1 MIFFCFLFIL
11 FHCFIRQWTQHS
23 LPITDVYVME
33 YLNVF
38 RVFTCSSDFSVQF
51 IDVYANK
58 IILKISLH
66 EPLEA
71 ITSNYNLNALVA
83 GSMEGSL
90 FFVDISLTRF
100 PSSSSSQEMIV
111 SEGERREPQQ
121 QPMMM
126 STINEENEQDGNNPR
141 LPEGINRIKKAHS
154 SRVTA
159 LAVLPDNI
167 TLVSTSS
174 DGTLKMWNLLS
185 RQLLK
190 ELVPFQRHSPISNC
204 LVRRNDFIF
213 VFSLSFHFI
222 SHLSHFLFR
231 LFDNQN

>member
-1 MIFFCFLFIL
+1 
-11 FHCFIRQWTQHS
+11 
-23 LPITDVYVME
+23 ME

-58 IILKISLH
+58 IILKINLH

-83 GSMEGSL
+83 GSMDGSL

-100 PSSSSSQEMIV
+100 PSASQEMIV
-111 SEGERREPQQ
+111 SGGERREQQ
-121 QPMMM
+121 QMMN
-126 STINEENEQDGNNPR
+126 TTNEENEQDGDGSSNNNPR

-174 DGTLKMWNLLS
+174 DGTLKMWHLLS

-204 LVRRNDFIF
+204 LVRRSDFTF
-213 VFSLSFHFI
+213 VISCVISFHPFSLS
-222 SHLSHFLFR
+222 L
-231 LFDNQN
+231 